1 MRGYDGKTTKNNI
14 TSQFSFSFGA
24 NEKFGSGYDLAA
36 TKLYEALGNQKKEI
50 DLIEEITEYFKN
62 SLNKDDALVWMM
74 AKRNDQ
80 ALKEGMAKT
89 SPREDHENT
98 GQ

>member
-1 MRGYDGKTTKNNI
+1 MK
-14 TSQFSFSFGA
+14 
-24 NEKFGSGYDLAA
+24 
-36 TKLYEALGNQKKEI
+36 
-50 DLIEEITEYFKN
+50 EITEYFDN

-80 ALKEGMAKT
+80 ALKEGIAKT
-89 SPREDHENT
+89 SPREGQEDT